1 MSPFVYTEIVLNLLR
16 LSSRTYQGNRGL
28 LGNLLNIEDVYTRCC
43 DERLIKDS
51 AKKMCTRKTSL
62 SNVTNIELD
71 ISIVALTANQKID
84 KNWFFHTIFHI
95 IRKKKKKNIFWSQD
109 FPYSKGLKFLASR
122 QCCEKGPQ
130 GILIQAR

>member
-84 KNWFFHTIFHI
+84 KN
-95 IRKKKKKNIFWSQD
+95 
-109 FPYSKGLKFLASR
+109 
-122 QCCEKGPQ
+122 
-130 GILIQAR
+130 